1 MNPNPNPDPNPGP
14 NPGPN
19 PNPNPYPNQD
29 YMFSGRSGETLIKL
43 PGEIGGQQFIIE
55 RCTDCD
61 I

>member
-1 MNPNPNPDPNPGP
+1 
-14 NPGPN
+14 
-19 PNPNPYPNQD
+19 
-29 YMFSGRSGETLIKL
+29 MFSGRSGETLIKL